1 MQILSPSPAAVASF
15 TRPFKRNSW
24 ADSHFLYLQLGS
36 LKCCCFARL
45 RFESLRSHLRC
56 RGAVCFSELGMRVRP
71 PRKPLTRTAGKP
83 PPTGGQGILGWR
95 DCFGALA
102 GVYFVPPPA
111 SHLTPSQSHSKKML
125 LLPWGC
131 ISMSHVPRFSFLP
144 CEIRRLDSVHFS
156 EGLFLSVQ
164 TRGVMLRLDFLEH
177 FHFHRIVV
185 ILRKRVC
192 YRYNNILVLVCISC

>member
-71 PRKPLTRTAGKP
+71 PRKPLTRTVGKP

-111 SHLTPSQSHSKKML
+111 SHLTPSQSHSKKCSCCPGGAFQCL
-125 LLPWGC
+125 
-131 ISMSHVPRFSFLP
+131 MSPAFPSFPVKSGVWIQCTSQKVCFFLCKHV
-144 CEIRRLDSVHFS
+144 E
-156 EGLFLSVQ
+156 
-164 TRGVMLRLDFLEH
+164 
-177 FHFHRIVV
+177 
-185 ILRKRVC
+185 
-192 YRYNNILVLVCISC
+192 